1 MSQSLECTIK
11 ALQEGRFPSAMGA
24 AIHRTLAAAAD
35 GRPGQR
41 GAGKSN
47 NQEYSCDCCYA
58 VCFGFFG
65 HSGRS
70 PGCKEIVALHV
81 AIRLRIPIFICLE
94 DEAVVIFPWHALMC
108 EGSTGCRLLMSRHGK
123 RRHMMPV
130 GGYVE
135 VLRRTRAGTPCCMHG
150 PRHNHIWILYPNTI
164 MVHGLVRNDVLQ
176 NFAAFYLR

>member
-41 GAGKSN
+41 GAGKFN
-47 NQEYSCDCCYA
+47 NQEYSCDYCYA
-58 VCFGFFG
+58 VRFGFFG

-94 DEAVVIFPWHALMC
+94 DEAVIIFPWQALMC

-123 RRHMMPV
+123 RRRHMMPV

-135 VLRRTRAGTPCCMHG
+135 VLERVQVLPAACMG
-150 PRHNHIWILYPNTI
+150 RVIIILGYCI
-164 MVHGLVRNDVLQ
+164 Q
-176 NFAAFYLR
+176 I